1 MLWPFVW
8 CLVPIKSINIES
20 GIPPPTI
27 PERSWVLPLGAGCGR
42 PRGWGRWPWCWSA
55 PVRRPAPAGRRGE
68 MLGKSWLESAS
79 TGAKGWVE
87 KNSFCRVEFSC
98 WKKSFWV
105 SPGSNQEMAS
115 ATWYHSAARN
125 PVDSDVRLCYTQ
137 YKDALCK
144 GCCKIKHSSK
154 VLLWQ
159 NIADRNLRI
168 CIFPH

>member
-8 CLVPIKSINIES
+8 RLVPIKSISTEA
-20 GIPPPTI
+20 GIPCPTI
-27 PERSWVLPLGAGCGR
+27 PALSWVPLGADSGR
-42 PRGWGRWPWCWSA
+42 ARGAGRGADPLPPPWGDAREE
-55 PVRRPAPAGRRGE
+55 PAGISLHRGD
-68 MLGKSWLESAS
+68 SR
-79 TGAKGWVE
+79 VE
-87 KNSFCRVEFSC
+87 KDSFCRVELSR
-98 WKKSFWV
+98 WKKSLWV

-115 ATWYHSAARN
+115 ATWHHRAARN
-125 PVDSDVRLCYTQ
+125 QVDSDVRLCYTQ
-137 YKDALCK
+137 QKDALCK